1 MSTTDSDFTTLG
13 LTALGAEAL
22 SEGFVTAWG
31 RIHVDLCRLTGSICL
46 G

>member
-1 MSTTDSDFTTLG
+1 MSTTDSGVTTF
-13 LTALGAEAL
+13 GADAL

>member
-1 MSTTDSDFTTLG
+1 MTTTQ
-13 LTALGAEAL
+13 L

-31 RIHVDLCRLTGSICL
+31 RIHVDLCRLTGSICR